1 MVYHTDL
8 GGSAVLSIFQPAL
21 VTYMLPTSTNSATK
35 THFWFIQHF
44 CRDLRPW
51 ALVRLAHG
59 SKLISKSRLLVE
71 WTDKWQVPSC
81 YGTSVPSA
89 FFSLVLRSS
98 PIMPAKLD
106 TKKSLFQL
114 PLHENLWKVWTKV
127 GDMTNS
133 PALWGWLGW
142 LEWTFCNMI
151 SCGSSRPKLL
161 AHGFNLTARISLNPG
176 DGICATTDFCYPN
189 LSHAVSA
196 TMPSTSTY
204 VWLDNQHYKY
214 ISINTVHD
222 KTNIHWSLHL

>member
-106 TKKSLFQL
+106 TKKSCSSF
-114 PLHENLWKVWTKV
+114 PCMRICGKSERKYATWPTN
-127 GDMTNS
+127 TNS
-133 PALWGWLGW
+133 PALWGWLNFD
-142 LEWTFCNMI
+142 EWTFCSHNMI

-161 AHGFNLTARISLNPG
+161 AHDWLQLDSTDISEPWRWNLRHYRFL
-176 DGICATTDFCYPN
+176 
-189 LSHAVSA
+189 LSKPVECC
-196 TMPSTSTY
+196 
-204 VWLDNQHYKY
+204 
-214 ISINTVHD
+214 
-222 KTNIHWSLHL
+222 

>member
-1 MVYHTDL
+1 MNFNVFGIFWYGRIGAAESNILHCKQLVRWWTSYACDHVIKSQKFVKSETKFMLLDHLDLELEWYCLLEVMVYHTDL

-21 VTYMLPTSTNSATK
+21 VMYMLPTSTNSATK

-106 TKKSLFQL
+106 TKKSCSSFPCMRICGKSERKYATWPTAL
-114 PLHENLWKVWTKV
+114 P
-127 GDMTNS
+127 
-133 PALWGWLGW
+133 
-142 LEWTFCNMI
+142 
-151 SCGSSRPKLL
+151 CG
-161 AHGFNLTARISLNPG
+161 A
-176 DGICATTDFCYPN
+176 D
-189 LSHAVSA
+189 
-196 TMPSTSTY
+196 
-204 VWLDNQHYKY
+204 
-214 ISINTVHD
+214 
-222 KTNIHWSLHL
+222 